1 MGKVTRH
8 RVVWQIHQGPNKC
21 KLFSI
26 SCERSTPPI
35 IMEIGNGFPLRLFM
49 GGRVICLSK
58 SFLEDTPIFFWKKD
72 LGLVK
77 FLEIKK
83 TPSVH
88 ETSPLVGIKSRWNF
102 EPKNW
107 LDPPIGSNP
116 TTKKALGK
124 KQKKNMPQTHRL
136 QPSIY
141 MESLYHQGAHS
152 TPTDHRFASALW
164 RNGANESWKVI
175 VVSIWPFL
183 ISEIPGW

>member
-49 GGRVICLSK
+49 GGRVSFSQKVSLKIHLI
-58 SFLEDTPIFFWKKD
+58 FLEEGFGI
-72 LGLVK
+72 G
-77 FLEIKK
+77 EISRNKNSQLAWNFS
-83 TPSVH
+83 PSWH
-88 ETSPLVGIKSRWNF
+88 KSRWNF

-124 KQKKNMPQTHRL
+124 KHKKNNMPQTHWL
-136 QPSIY
+136 QPWIY
-141 MESLYHQGAHS
+141 MESLYHQGTHS

-183 ISEIPGW
+183 ISEIPAW